1 MADDL
6 EVNDLVFVS
15 QESRQSE
22 GVVCFLGTVSFAEGD
37 DWVGIRLV
45 GTFQGLGKNDGSVQ
59 SIRYFECPR
68 NCGIFVKKSAVTKRT
83 LTRLEGLRLRR
94 ELAQSLGS
102 DRAALSPPR
111 ATAMKAVRVRSPGIP
126 RLEELRLRRELAQS
140 IQSKTC
146 GGVVEEE
153 TLGTDRAALSPPR
166 ATAMPSVRVGSPGIP
181 RLEELRLRRELAQS
195 IQSKTCGGV
204 VEEETLGT
212 DRAAL
217 SPPRATA
224 MTSDRVGSP
233 VIPSQKIA
241 TSALKSP
248 VPTVRGNNHILLRHD
263 LDRVLP
269 QVPKR
274 PKPAQTRTTTT
285 SPIVTPPLTPPSV
298 VPKEMMNLRHRHGVS
313 GGLRGGLPSG
323 L

>member
-166 ATAMPSVRVGSPGIP
+166 ATAM
-181 RLEELRLRRELAQS
+181 
-195 IQSKTCGGV
+195 
-204 VEEETLGT
+204 
-212 DRAAL
+212 
-217 SPPRATA
+217 
-224 MTSDRVGSP
+224 TSDRVGSP